1 MKTEDFGTL
10 PDGRKVS
17 RFTLANRRGFEVNI
31 TNYGGIVTAI
41 CVPDQAGPLVD
52 VALGFD
58 TLAAYLKGHPYFGA
72 ITGRVAGRITGGKFT
87 LAGRSYSLAIN
98 NPPNHLHGGLVG
110 LDKRLWAAE
119 TDAVSGKLRLSYLSP
134 DGEEGYPGNVRIVV
148 EYTVTEKDEL
158 CIDYRAT
165 TDRPTLLNLTNHT
178 YFNLAGEGRGDI
190 RGHRLAIFADHFT
203 PTDEQL
209 TLAGHAES
217 VDGRANDFRE
227 PARIGDRLAGLLLQ
241 HGDCYVL
248 RPKERRLQL
257 AARLVEPDS
266 GRVLEVL
273 TTEPCL
279 QFYTGRFLDGSLL
292 GKSGR
297 PYGSHAGLCLE
308 CQKFPEALGRPEF
321 DSIELRPGET
331 YRQTTIYRFASEP
344 PAATKS

>member
-10 PDGRKVS
+10 PDARKAS
-17 RFTLANRRGFEVNI
+17 RFTLANRRGFEVSI

-41 CVPDQAGPLVD
+41 RMPDPAGPSVD

-58 TLAAYLKGHPYFGA
+58 SLAAYVKGHPYFGA
-72 ITGRVAGRITGGKFT
+72 ITGRVAGRITGGNFT
-87 LAGRSYSLAIN
+87 LEGRSYSLAIN
-98 NPPNHLHGGLVG
+98 NPPNHLHGGIVG
-110 LDKRLWAAE
+110 LDKRLWSAE
-119 TDAVSGKLRLSYLSP
+119 ADSVAGKLRLTYLSL
-134 DGEEGYPGNVRIVV
+134 DGEEGYPGNVGLRV
-148 EYTVTEKDEL
+148 EYAVTDNNEL
-158 CIDYRAT
+158 CIDYAAT

-178 YFNLAGEGRGDI
+178 YFNLAGEGNGDI
-190 RGHRLAIFADHFT
+190 RGHRLEILADHYT

-209 TLAGHAES
+209 TLTGRAS
-217 VDGRANDFRE
+217 PVDGRANDFRE
-227 PARIGDRLAGLLLQ
+227 PARIGDRLDGLLLQ

-248 RPKERRLQL
+248 RNKERRLQL

-279 QFYTGRFLDGSLL
+279 QFYTGRFLDGSLI

-308 CQKFPEALGRPEF
+308 CQKFTEALGRPEF
-321 DSIELRPGET
+321 DTIELRPGET
-331 YRQTTIYRFASEP
+331 YRQTTVYRFGSEP
-344 PAATKS
+344 PAAAKS